1 MFYHLLTLQTTYHE
15 FTDDY
20 YDRRQPERAR
30 RRALSTL
37 ERQGYR
43 VTLETV
49 A

>member
-1 MFYHLLTLQTTYHE
+1 VLQTTSYE
-15 FTDDY
+15 VTDDY

-37 ERQGYR
+37 EGPGYR